1 MGGGDVMTD
10 PVGAEAAGGALRHW
24 ALLYRGWQEYLAAV
38 TGFMRAAIGRKEPV
52 LAAVPG
58 RHIGALERALGAAAP
73 RVSFADI
80 TVLGRNPAAL
90 IPAIRAFA
98 DQHQGRPFSC
108 LGEPAWPGRTD
119 PELIEAAKHEALVN
133 LAFEGTPASLLCLYD
148 AAALPAAVIADG
160 RSTHPEVSERG
171 ERRTSDTYLGP
182 HGMPERCEKPL
193 APPPAGAD
201 ELSYD
206 SGLRA
211 VRALVTARALGAGL
225 AEERAADLVLAVSE
239 VAANTLRHT
248 HGGGKL
254 SVWSAPG
261 EVLCEIRDSGR
272 ITDPLAGRIRR
283 GWQLTGRQGLWVVN
297 RLCDLVEARSG
308 RDGTTVRMHMALPRP
323 PRDGQ
328 QAGTGAG
335 AAVTSGDQETAAG
348 AADAIC

>member
-1 MGGGDVMTD
+1 MTD
-10 PVGAEAAGGALRHW
+10 PVAAQAVGGVLRHW
-24 ALLYRGWQEYLAAV
+24 ALLYRGRQEYLAAV
-38 TGFMRAAIGRKEPV
+38 TGFMRAALGRGEPV

-58 RHIGALERALGAAAP
+58 RHIDVLERALGRASP

-119 PELIEAAKHEALVN
+119 PELVEAAKHEALVN
-133 LAFEGTPASLLCLYD
+133 LAFEETPASLLCLYD

-171 ERRTSDTYLGP
+171 ERRASDAYLGS
-182 HGMPERCEKPL
+182 HGMPERCETPL
-193 APPPAGAD
+193 APPPAGAE
-201 ELSYD
+201 ELSYGT
-206 SGLRA
+206 GLRA

-225 AEERAADLVLAVSE
+225 GEERAADLVLAVSE

-254 SVWSAPG
+254 FVWSAPG
-261 EVLCEIRDSGR
+261 EVVCEIRDSGR
-272 ITDPLAGRIRR
+272 IADPLAGRVRR
-283 GWQLTGRQGLWVVN
+283 GWGLTGRQGLWVVN

-308 RDGTTVRMHMALPRP
+308 RGGTTVRMHMQLGGAA
-323 PRDGQ
+323 G
-328 QAGTGAG
+328 AGTEVPAGEAADGGGQGA
-335 AAVTSGDQETAAG
+335 AAG